1 MVGQLMNNELT
12 MVEKKAVVI
21 KIELLSQRLLGHKGE
36 YNESRQS
43 E

>member
-1 MVGQLMNNELT
+1 MNNELT

-21 KIELLSQRLLGHKGE
+21 KIELLSQSLLGHKGE
-36 YNESRQS
+36 YNDSRQS